1 MSNDVRSRRLS
12 CTALSWTPC
21 TCWTHQNSSFLEHV
35 LDLVDNIL
43 FKSLRPVVYHTNR
56 NVNNICRTSGQHFVD
71 EVQTCSRPLRR
82 QRLSQSL
89 SLEPATFKLDS
100 GKSCSF
106 IHDSII
112 KMLRIVSVVHLLRGH
127 PQSDGPQVNLELN
140 LKTLRS
146 CSHVF

>member
-1 MSNDVRSRRLS
+1 MRSRRLS
-12 CTALSWTPC
+12 CTVLSWIPC

-35 LDLVDNIL
+35 LVDNIL
-43 FKSLRPVVYHTNR
+43 SKNLRPVVYHTNR
-56 NVNNICRTSGQHFVD
+56 NVNNICRTNGQHFVD

-89 SLEPATFKLDS
+89 ALEPATFKLDS

-112 KMLRIVSVVHLLRGH
+112 KILRIVSVVHLLRGH

-146 CSHVF
+146 WFHVYWLFLL

>member
-1 MSNDVRSRRLS
+1 MRSRRLS
-12 CTALSWTPC
+12 CTAWSWTPC

-35 LDLVDNIL
+35 LVDNIL
-43 FKSLRPVVYHTNR
+43 SKNLRPVVYHTNR

-89 SLEPATFKLDS
+89 ALEPATFKFDS
-100 GKSCSF
+100 GKNCCF

-146 CSHVF
+146 WFHVYWLFLL

>member
-1 MSNDVRSRRLS
+1 MRSRRLS
-12 CTALSWTPC
+12 CTAWSWTPC

-35 LDLVDNIL
+35 LVDNIL
-43 FKSLRPVVYHTNR
+43 SKILRPVVYHTNR

-89 SLEPATFKLDS
+89 ALEPATFKLDN
-100 GKSCSF
+100 GKSCRFVHS
-106 IHDSII
+106 SII
-112 KMLRIVSVVHLLRGH
+112 KMLRIVSVVYLLRGH

-146 CSHVF
+146 CFHVYWLFLL

>member
-12 CTALSWTPC
+12 CTAWSWTPC

-35 LDLVDNIL
+35 LVDNIL
-43 FKSLRPVVYHTNR
+43 SKILRPVVYHTNR
-56 NVNNICRTSGQHFVD
+56 NVNNICRTNGQHFVD

-89 SLEPATFKLDS
+89 ALEPATFKLN
-100 GKSCSF
+100 
-106 IHDSII
+106 SIV
-112 KMLRIVSVVHLLRGH
+112 KMLRIVSLVHLLRRH

-146 CSHVF
+146 RFHVY